1 MIELRYTK
9 GLYHTSKQRLGL
21 LARLWPSL
29 VFYSKWGRIIIHAS
43 ALARRGRY
51 TDQAWCRS
59 SIDILQAMESVGGRF
74 EISGIEHVQALDG
87 PAVIMANHMSML
99 ETMVLP
105 IMIQPIRPVTFIVK
119 QGLLEYPVFK
129 HIMRAR
135 DPIAVTRDN
144 PRADLKAV
152 LDGGRERLDKGISI
166 IVFPQTTR
174 TIQFDPEQFT
184 SIGLKLAQKAKV
196 PIVPLAL
203 KTDIWCNGKLLKDF
217 GKIDTSH
224 QAHFAFDTPIEVQGR
239 GGDEL
244 QRIIDFIQGKLSQW
258 QEAKVISDR

>member
-1 MIELRYTK
+1 MHELTYNN
-9 GLYHTSKQRLGL
+9 GIYHTPDRRPGL
-21 LARLWPSL
+21 LSRLWPSAS
-29 VFYSKWGRIIIHAS
+29 FYCKWGGIIFHAS
-43 ALARRGRY
+43 ALARMGKY

-59 SIDILQAMESVGGRF
+59 SIDIMQAMESVGGRF
-74 EISGIEHVQALDG
+74 EITGIEHVQSLDG
-87 PAVIMANHMSML
+87 PVVFMANHMSML

-105 IMIQPIRPVTFIVK
+105 IIIQPIRPVTFIVK

-152 LDGGRERLDKGISI
+152 LDGGKERLAQGISI

-174 TIQFDPEQFT
+174 TTQFDPEQFT
-184 SIGLKLAQKAKV
+184 SIGVKLAQKAKV

-217 GKIDTSH
+217 GKIETSH
-224 QAHFAFDTPIEVQGR
+224 KAHFAFDAPIEVQGR

-244 QRIIDFIQGKLSQW
+244 QRVIDFIQKNLKQW
-258 QEAKVISDR
+258 QDEM